1 MLLTKL
7 WDLYEQFSLKK
18 CHSLYRKL
26 CQLVEI
32 DRRFSIPEHMLSEY
46 LPSPTAKT
54 QGRNPEGHNTKKG
67 GLISAAPWI

>member
-18 CHSLYRKL
+18 CHSLYRKF

-46 LPSPTAKT
+46 LPFY
-54 QGRNPEGHNTKKG
+54 NTHLRQKHKAG
-67 GLISAAPWI
+67 TLRDTIQRREV